1 MSSGSNSPENIRNV
15 AIIAHVDH
23 GKTTLVDQLLKQ
35 GGAFRENQVVE
46 DRAMDSMDQERE
58 RGITIKS
65 KNTSVRWQGGII
77 NIVDTPGHADFGG
90 EVERVMQMVDG
101 VLLVVDAYDGP
112 QAQTRFV
119 LKKALAAGLEPIVF
133 VNKVDRPNARPQ
145 EVHDMVLELFLDLD
159 ATEEQFNATFLYG
172 SARDGYAMDSPDDER
187 VDMTPLFK
195 AFQEKIPAPK
205 VDPDGEFKMLV
216 SNIDWS
222 DYVGR
227 IAIGKILAGTVKLG
241 DQVWRLS
248 QENPPQRAKISKIFE
263 YLALGTN
270 EADIGYAGHIVG
282 LAGFEDADIGETIS
296 FDKEAEPVPFNE
308 IDPPT
313 VQMFFSV
320 NNGPF
325 AGTEGDR
332 VTSREIRDRL
342 LREAR
347 TNISIKIED
356 TDEGGVFRVSAR
368 GAMQVAVV
376 VETMRREGFE
386 LLVSRPTVIKKR
398 IDGKL
403 MEPYETAYVEVPDES
418 VGGIVQSLAVRKG
431 KVEAM
436 STRNGRTNIEAVIP
450 TRGLIG
456 FEFELLNLTS
466 GEGIMSHLFLEYR
479 PDSGDI
485 RTRSTGTLI
494 SMEKGEC
501 MGYSL
506 TSIETRGKLFVSPG
520 DKVYE
525 GMIIGEN
532 PRTDDLPVNP
542 TKAKQLTNHRA
553 SGSDKTTTLTPAIKF
568 SLDRAI
574 EYIAPDELVEVTPQ
588 NIRLRKAIL
597 DSNERKR
604 AAKKGAPAEVV

>member
-1 MSSGSNSPENIRNV
+1 MI
-15 AIIAHVDH
+15 
-23 GKTTLVDQLLKQ
+23 
-35 GGAFRENQVVE
+35 
-46 DRAMDSMDQERE
+46 
-58 RGITIKS
+58 
-65 KNTSVRWQGGII
+65 
-77 NIVDTPGHADFGG
+77 
-90 EVERVMQMVDG
+90 
-101 VLLVVDAYDGP
+101 
-112 QAQTRFV
+112 
-119 LKKALAAGLEPIVF
+119 
-133 VNKVDRPNARPQ
+133 
-145 EVHDMVLELFLDLD
+145 
-159 ATEEQFNATFLYG
+159 
-172 SARDGYAMDSPDDER
+172 
-187 VDMTPLFK
+187 PLF
-195 AFQEKIPAPK
+195 ETILSKIPAPK
-205 VDPDGEFKMLV
+205 VDPAGDFKMLV
-216 SNIDWS
+216 SNIAWS

-227 IAIGKILAGTVKLG
+227 IAIGKILAGSVKLG

-248 QENPPQRAKISKIFE
+248 AENPPQKAKISKIFE

-270 EADIGYAGHIVG
+270 EAEIGYAGHIVG

-296 FDKEAEPVPFNE
+296 ISKEAEIVPFTT

-332 VTSREIRDRL
+332 VTSREVRDRL
-342 LREAR
+342 YREGR
-347 TNISIKIED
+347 TNISIKVED

-376 VETMRREGFE
+376 VESMRREGFE

-403 MEPYETAYVEVPDES
+403 MEPFETAYVEVPDS
-418 VGGIVQSLAVRKG
+418 AVGGVINSLAIRKG
-431 KVEAM
+431 QVVAM
-436 STRNGRTNIEAVIP
+436 SARNGRTNIEAIIP

-485 RTRSTGTLI
+485 RTRNTGTLV

-501 MGYSL
+501 MVYAL
-506 TSIETRGKLFVSPG
+506 TNIETRGRLFVAPG
-520 DKVYE
+520 DRVYE

-542 TKAKQLTNHRA
+542 TKAKHITNHRA
-553 SGSDKTTTLTPAIKF
+553 SGSDKTVALTPPIRF

-574 EYIAPDELVEVTPQ
+574 EYISPDELVEVTPMS
-588 NIRLRKAIL
+588 IRLRKAIL

-604 AAKKGAPAEVV
+604 AEKKPQVAGIV